1 MTEPTMEQVKTVLAS
16 SKLKGSVMYASF
28 KCPETGT
35 VVESSAPV
43 QREDGGALKKA
54 GRASVDRVKRGIWY
68 RMRSKIVSAVAGA
81 VGSGMVG
88 SVAREAVYGASSGI
102 GTGPSFNK
110 AEKEAAVLEAF
121 KKVRGRFA
129 WKEDAGTFVAVE
141 GAGAQ
146 AGAFATR
153 LAEAPVTGKFERE
166 ILARALVHLA
176 AADGHLDD
184 EEKEFMAS
192 FVDEELGT
200 VEDLLGAGP
209 PNASEFQGIE
219 NKASRANVLMVA
231 WALALADEEL
241 DPTET
246 ERLATMAEEMDLSVD
261 EAKRARTDAQA
272 YVFEQALEQAYEDG
286 KRDPEFHAAAMELA
300 TSIGMTVEEAQKADV
315 AYRKRMGS

>member
-1 MTEPTMEQVKTVLAS
+1 
-16 SKLKGSVMYASF
+16 
-28 KCPETGT
+28 
-35 VVESSAPV
+35 
-43 QREDGGALKKA
+43 
-54 GRASVDRVKRGIWY
+54 
-68 RMRSKIVSAVAGA
+68 MRSKIVSAVAGA
-81 VGSGMVG
+81 VGSGLIG
-88 SVAREAVYGASSGI
+88 SVAREAAYGATSGI

-129 WKEDAGTFVAVE
+129 WKEDAGSFVAVE

-146 AGAFATR
+146 GGAFATR

-166 ILARALVHLA
+166 VLARALVHLA

-219 NKASRANVLMVA
+219 DKASRANVLMVA

-241 DPTET
+241 DPAET
-246 ERLATMAEEMDLSVD
+246 ERLSTMAEEMDLSVD
-261 EAKRARTDAQA
+261 EAKRARADAQA
-272 YVFEQALEQAYEDG
+272 YVFEQALEQTYEDG

-315 AYRKRMGS
+315 AYRKRMGF